1 MANISP
7 GWGSQWEIIAN
18 AINDYYGGG
27 IASAQYQ
34 KVVQML
40 NSGEYTM
47 QEMESILGNIPE
59 FSRTYNANGE
69 LVKVS
74 YKVSTSAP
82 STAGSIAHE
91 INSNVANATKS
102 QFSTAQTITKNPATG
117 KVTIGDT
124 VTKYSGGTAG
134 TAKVIAG
141 NVIAAVAAASAG
153 IKIGKA
159 IDQALYNANPDY
171 WDSIGMWSLNPETW
185 STITAG
191 ENTLGATLFNFIFD
205 IDPVTNDPTPY
216 MDETTFAYM
225 VAVMGQNGII
235 DGTGE
240 DIWNEDTPQDFPEN
254 KVYAPLILAPHYK
267 YIAPTGVVGQER
279 ELYYAGVT
287 KQTNGSLIL
296 RVGVNFSTP
305 VDDIKITSYEYPYGD
320 APKLGVIMCTKNP
333 NHGQVIIQKNDIN
346 TLAFAGGGSGFT
358 SSFTYDNKTVYYSR
372 WVFPFTED
380 YYEGTGTNTL
390 NHDNPQYVAWM
401 MQYGEFEKE
410 NLPGISNQPGAR
422 IFDTSSIS
430 DYMDITAV
438 LNALKNQY
446 PELWENRVEI
456 SPDGETTVNYV
467 PVGFPT
473 GGTGNAPTT
482 EGATQAQPAPQ
493 ISEDGANATDELIK
507 TIVNIIQYPQE
518 TTGMDSD
525 TDIPPKPVDPN
536 PPDTGTGDTPA
547 VVVPTGSAS
556 ALYSVYNPSQSEL
569 NSFGAWLWSTN
580 FVDQLLKLFNDPMQA
595 IIGLH
600 KIFAPPS
607 ISGRGNIKVGY
618 LDSGIATNL
627 VDEQYVTVDCGS
639 VSLSEYFGN
648 VFDYDPHTQVYIYL
662 PFIGIEKLDTG
673 DVMRSTINVVYHI
686 DVITGA
692 CLAEINVTRDLS
704 GGTLY
709 TFSGNCAVQYPVSS
723 GSYMGIV
730 ASIASIAGGVVGT
743 ISSGGALAP
752 MAMGAVSGVLNAHTR
767 VNHSGG
773 FSGNAGA
780 MGIKKPYLIITRPQ
794 TCLADEFPK
803 FEGYP
808 ANSSVLVSECT
819 GYIECKAVHI
829 ENVPATDAE
838 LTEIENL
845 LKSGVII

>member
-1 MANISP
+1 MNISP
-7 GWGSQWEIIAN
+7 GWGSQWEVIAN

-74 YKVSTSAP
+74 YKVSTSTS

-102 QFSTAQTITKNPATG
+102 QFSTAQTITKDATTG

-141 NVIAAVAAASAG
+141 DVIAAVAAASAG

-159 IDQALYNANPDY
+159 FDQALYDANPDY

-185 STITAG
+185 GTITAG

-205 IDPVTNDPTPY
+205 IDPVTNNPTPY

-225 VAVMGQNGII
+225 VAVLGQNGII
-235 DGTGE
+235 DGTGQTVWDE
-240 DIWNEDTPQDFPEN
+240 EEPETFSI
-254 KVYAPLILAPHYK
+254 VAPVKIINREFTAT
-267 YIAPTGVVGQER
+267 ITGTER
-279 ELYYAGVT
+279 EFYYIGAVT
-287 KQTNGSLIL
+287 RPGNPYEMFGFQKPQI
-296 RVGVNFSTP
+296 STP
-305 VDDIKITSYEYPYGD
+305 CHITSANVNGELFGIITSTTNFGSFAYGFSYPEM
-320 APKLGVIMCTKNP
+320 AHTTS
-333 NHGQVIIQKNDIN
+333 IQ
-346 TLAFAGGGSGFT
+346 
-358 SSFTYDNKTVYYSR
+358 SSHDSYTYDNKTVYYNYMH
-372 WVFPFTED
+372 FP
-380 YYEGTGTNTL
+380 YEPIDTVGTNPANFTNL
-390 NHDNPQYVAWM
+390 GQLAWIM
-401 MQYGEFEKE
+401 EYGTFEQE
-410 NLPGISNQPGAR
+410 NLPGVSNQTGAH

-446 PELWENRVEI
+446 PELWQDRIEI
-456 SPDGETTVNYV
+456 SPDGETTVNYI

-482 EGATQAQPAPQ
+482 DGATQAQPTPQ

-525 TDIPPKPVDPN
+525 TDTPPKPVDPN

-547 VVVPTGSAS
+547 VIVPTGSAS

-600 KIFAPPS
+600 KVFAPPS
-607 ISGRGNIKVGY
+607 VSGRGNIKVGY
-618 LDSGIATNL
+618 LDSGVTTNL

-673 DVMRSTINVVYHI
+673 DVMRSSINVVYHI

-709 TFSGNCAVQYPVSS
+709 TFTGNCAVQYPVSS

-752 MAMGAVSGVLNAHTR
+752 MAMGAVSGMLNAHTR

-808 ANSSVLVSECT
+808 ANSSVLVSDCT

>member
-1 MANISP
+1 MNISP
-7 GWGSQWEIIAN
+7 GWGSQWEVIAN

-74 YKVSTSAP
+74 YKVSTSTS

-102 QFSTAQTITKNPATG
+102 QFSTAQTITKNPSTG

-141 NVIAAVAAASAG
+141 DVIAAVAAASAG

-159 IDQALYNANPDY
+159 FDQALYNANPDY

-185 STITAG
+185 GTITAG

-225 VAVMGQNGII
+225 VAVLGQNGII
-235 DGTGE
+235 DGTGLDVWDGDE
-240 DIWNEDTPQDFPEN
+240 PETWELHTPIIASDKKFTYTFAQEPRSAYYLGLSNSISWGNIIIGASETNDDV
-254 KVYAPLILAPHYK
+254 KVTSFTM
-267 YIAPTGVVGQER
+267 PTGIYAVVTSKSPLNGGMVRIQESTGR
-279 ELYYAGVT
+279 LV
-287 KQTNGSLIL
+287 GSAM
-296 RVGVNFSTP
+296 GS
-305 VDDIKITSYEYPYGD
+305 DHSY
-320 APKLGVIMCTKNP
+320 
-333 NHGQVIIQKNDIN
+333 
-346 TLAFAGGGSGFT
+346 
-358 SSFTYDNKTVYYSR
+358 TYDNKTVHWIQWPGSMTTGAET
-372 WVFPFTED
+372 VVTD
-380 YYEGTGTNTL
+380 IGTNPA
-390 NHDNPQYVAWM
+390 NYVSDSDAKKLAWIL
-401 MQYGEFEKE
+401 QYGTFEQE
-410 NLPGISNQPGAR
+410 NLPGVSNQTGAR

-438 LNALKNQY
+438 LNALKLQY
-446 PELWENRVEI
+446 PELWENRLEI

-473 GGTGNAPTT
+473 GGKGNAPTT

-600 KIFAPPS
+600 KVFAPPS
-607 ISGRGNIKVGY
+607 VSGRGNIKVGY

-639 VSLSEYFGN
+639 VSVSEYFGN

-673 DVMRSTINVVYHI
+673 DVMRSSINVVYHI

-709 TFSGNCAVQYPVSS
+709 TFTGNCAVQYPVSS

-794 TCLADEFPK
+794 TCLANEFPK

-808 ANSSVLVSECT
+808 ANSSVLVSDCT